1 MYVAHLDSK
10 RRKWVFKIPYGK
22 EQAGILARFLW
33 DLAKLGKLESLTNP
47 AAMFTNAALRD
58 TTEQTVLTALSKQ
71 FPATVDDYNNAK
83 PNERYIL

>member
-10 RRKWVFKIPYGK
+10 RRKWVFNIPYGK
-22 EQAGILARFLW
+22 EQAGIFARFLW
-33 DLAKLGKLESLTNP
+33 DLAKLGKLESLTHP

-58 TTEQTVLTALSKQ
+58 ATEQTVLTALSKQ
-71 FPATVDDYNNAK
+71 YPATVDDYNNAK